1 MMQCHRGHS
10 PLRWRM
16 DLPIDCN
23 NHGGRTTVGA
33 DAADIH
39 TLFRRG
45 DLRKPNLLPQAGLGA
60 DGVGIAYR

>member
-23 NHGGRTTVGA
+23 NPGGRITVGA

-39 TLFRRG
+39 TLFR
-45 DLRKPNLLPQAGLGA
+45 LR
-60 DGVGIAYR
+60 